1 VSHNQFTTALGVI
14 AIGGA
19 VVNSTSQQII
29 LVLTEWSGGEILA
42 KLFQVSFLPW
52 FFMFLL
58 GVIAQ
63 RTSRYLIPILLNY
76 SWQTIGIYIGAV
88 LIDFCMWSVPV
99 GNHIPA
105 YLVPIMGAAVL
116 VCGYLRPSL
125 AGRILHGNDISYG
138 LYIYHMPVINAVLY
152 LGSPTGMFAVFT
164 SLSIAITLAF
174 ISWTWVERP
183 FLRRKRI
190 IFDPSRT
197 STAVPAIDSAPP
209 AS

>member
-1 VSHNQFTTALGVI
+1 
-14 AIGGA
+14 
-19 VVNSTSQQII
+19 
-29 LVLTEWSGGEILA
+29 
-42 KLFQVSFLPW
+42 
-52 FFMFLL
+52 
-58 GVIAQ
+58 
-63 RTSRYLIPILLNY
+63 
-76 SWQTIGIYIGAV
+76 
-88 LIDFCMWSVPV
+88 
-99 GNHIPA
+99 
-105 YLVPIMGAAVL
+105 
-116 VCGYLRPSL
+116 
-125 AGRILHGNDISYG
+125 
-138 LYIYHMPVINAVLY
+138 MPVINAVLY